1 MSKIVWD
8 KVGERLYETGVDHAV
23 LYPIDTNGAYSRGV
37 AWNGITSIA
46 ENPTGAEPSPVY
58 ADNIKYANLLSNEEY
73 GATIEALMS
82 PPEFEEC
89 DGSLEVVP
97 GMYIGQQAR
106 KTFGLAYR
114 TVIGSDTELNE
125 KGYKIHLVYGC
136 LAAPSSRTH
145 STISDSV
152 EPETL
157 SWEVSTTPVPIT
169 EEVEGK
175 KMKPTA
181 TMVFDSTKFSEEFM
195 TQLEEKLYGKDPTQP
210 EGDDGVEPMLP
221 MPDEIIKMFKAGVG
235 GS

>member
-157 SWEVSTTPVPIT
+157 SWEVSTTSVPIT

-195 TQLEEKLYGKDPTQP
+195 TQLEEKLYGKDPTEP
-210 EGDDGVEPMLP
+210 EGDDGAEPMLP

-235 GS
+235 GP